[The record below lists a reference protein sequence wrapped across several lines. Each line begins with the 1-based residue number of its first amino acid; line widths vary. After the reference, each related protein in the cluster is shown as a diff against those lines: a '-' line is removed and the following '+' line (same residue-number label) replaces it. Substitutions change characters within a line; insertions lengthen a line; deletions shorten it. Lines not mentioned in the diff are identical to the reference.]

1 MTIER
6 ADLSSLAR
14 SAYSPPA
21 ATAQAFTS
29 RDTTDPLADLP
40 PLLPVPMAAAIL
52 GFSRASAYRY
62 AACGD
67 LPVRHLGG
75 RVFVVTAR
83 LRRLIEGADEP
94 AA

>member
-1 MTIER
+1 MTIEQ
-6 ADLSSLAR
+6 ADLSPFAR
-14 SAYSPPA
+14 SASSPPA
-21 ATAQAFTS
+21 ATAKAFTS
-29 RDTTDPLADLP
+29 HDTTDPLADLP
-40 PLLPVPMAAAIL
+40 PLLPVPIAAAIL

-62 AACGD
+62 AACGA

-83 LRRLIEGADEP
+83 LRRLIEGADGP

>member
-1 MTIER
+1 MAIEQ
-6 ADLSSLAR
+6 ADLSPLAS
-14 SAYSPPA
+14 SAYSSPA
-21 ATAQAFTS
+21 ETAQWFTS
-29 RDTTDPLADLP
+29 RHTTDPLADLP

-62 AACGD
+62 AARGD

-83 LRRLIEGADEP
+83 LRQLIEGADE
-94 AA
+94 AAA